1 MKIVYY
7 TCQTGPGEG
16 YIPSIKEQIPDGI
29 EAYFLHDGYLG
40 TPENRGWNYIDLTK
54 EADCP
59 TASFQLR
66 QRYGRFL
73 HHRWFPDADWTIYT
87 DQKYYLHR
95 NFWEEC
101 LSLIENATTEL
112 GGSLDCIVNN
122 AGITQDNLAIRMSL
136 DEWRRVID
144 INLTS
149 TFLMSKFA
157 IKKMLKNKS
166 GKIVN
171 ITSVVGH
178 MGNLGQAN
186 YTASKAGIVAMS
198 KSLAIEYAK
207 KNINVNCISPGF
219 IKTAMTDKIDEKFKE
234 TIISKIPSARLGEP
248 EDIANAVGFLCS
260 DQSSYINGETLHV
273 NGGMYMA

>member
-1 MKIVYY
+1 MSNLENKNIIVTGASGGIGNSIIKKLNEAGANILASGTRIEKLEELKKKFEKIKILKFDIS
-7 TCQTGPGEG
+7 Q
-16 YIPSIKEQIPDGI
+16 SDKI
-29 EAYFLHDGYLG
+29 EDF
-40 TPENRGWNYIDLTK
+40 
-54 EADCP
+54 
-59 TASFQLR
+59 
-66 QRYGRFL
+66 
-73 HHRWFPDADWTIYT
+73 
-87 DQKYYLHR
+87 
-95 NFWEEC
+95 
-101 LSLIENATTEL
+101 IENATSEL
-112 GGSLDCIVNN
+112 GGSLDGLINN

-136 DEWRRVID
+136 DEWQKVLN

-178 MGNLGQAN
+178 TGNLGQAN

-219 IKTAMTDKIDEKFKE
+219 IKTAMTDKIDNKFKE
-234 TIISKIPSARLGEP
+234 VIVSKIPSARLGEP
-248 EDIANAVGFLCS
+248 DDIANAVLFLS
-260 DQSSYINGETLHV
+260 SEQSNYINGETLHV